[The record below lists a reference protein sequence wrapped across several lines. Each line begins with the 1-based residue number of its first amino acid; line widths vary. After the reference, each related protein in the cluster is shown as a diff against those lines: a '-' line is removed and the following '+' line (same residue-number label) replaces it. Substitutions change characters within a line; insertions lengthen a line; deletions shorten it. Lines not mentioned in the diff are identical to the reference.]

1 MARQLRI
8 EYKGAVYHVVARG
21 RDGAA
26 IFHDDTDREA
36 FLRTV
41 GEACA
46 RGGWRVYA
54 YVLMANHYHLVVET
68 PEGNLST
75 GMKWLQNAFTRRLNG
90 RHAGWGEVFGDR
102 YRAIVVEATGGGYL
116 ESLVD
121 FVHLNPVRSGV
132 VKSRKDG
139 ALAGYAW
146 SSLAAGYAVAASDRP
161 AWLAV
166 EAGLQRYGLA
176 DRAADR
182 RKFVART
189 QALARETGGEV
200 TGPNDGAQNTLHRG
214 WYWGSPAF
222 REKLLK
228 RLERPSARLKPRAAQ
243 SIRPRDRRKAQE
255 WLDLARK
262 HFGVTGDF
270 AKAPRAARV
279 AAAWALHSRTNE
291 SQAWIADTLGLRSA
305 ANVSQQVRS
314 VDQGTHAALAGEKR
328 WRSWERLV
336 RAGA

>member
-1 MARQLRI
+1 
-8 EYKGAVYHVVARG
+8 V
-21 RDGAA
+21 
-26 IFHDDTDREA
+26 
-36 FLRTV
+36 
-41 GEACA
+41 
-46 RGGWRVYA
+46 
-54 YVLMANHYHLVVET
+54 
-68 PEGNLST
+68 
-75 GMKWLQNAFTRRLNG
+75 
-90 RHAGWGEVFGDR
+90 
-102 YRAIVVEATGGGYL
+102 RA
-116 ESLVD
+116 
-121 FVHLNPVRSGV
+121 GV

-146 SSLAAGYAVAASDRP
+146 SSLAAGYAVAASARP

-182 RKFVART
+182 RKFVERT
-189 QALARETGGEV
+189 EALARETGGEV
-200 TGPNDGAQNTLHRG
+200 TGPNVGAQSTLHRG

-228 RLERPSARLKPRAAQ
+228 RLKKPSARLKPRAAQ

-270 AKAPRAARV
+270 ASAPRAARV
-279 AAAWALHSRTNE
+279 AAAWALHQRTNE
-291 SQAWIADTLGLRSA
+291 SQAWIAETLGFRTA
-305 ANVSQQVRS
+305 ANVSQQVRN
-314 VDQGTHAALAGEKR
+314 VDRSAHAALAGEKR